1 MCRDAGLDCVA
12 EEQKADF
19 AEWLETTRSAEE
31 QQAEEQ
37 QAKEAA
43 AEAAAARGEE
53 DGGFM
58 DMEYE

>member
-43 AEAAAARGEE
+43 AARGEE

>member
-1 MCRDAGLDCVA
+1 MDCVA

-43 AEAAAARGEE
+43 AARGEE